1 MIYVIAGIVLFIIIL
16 ITVFAATA
24 AFYQKVPQGKA
35 LVKTGRG
42 GTEVSFNGMW
52 VIPIFHKKEW
62 MDISLKKLEI
72 ERIGEEGL
80 ICKDN
85 MRADIKVV
93 FFVRVNPTKED
104 VVKVAQTIGC
114 ERASDTETLISLFE
128 AKFSEALKSVGKRFD
143 FVELYNSREEFR
155 KEIVEVIG
163 PEDLNGYVL
172 DDSAIDYLEQT
183 PVNFLKADNIL
194 DAQGI
199 KKIADL
205 TAKEHMAANLI
216 RRDEEKT
223 IKKQDV
229 EAREAILELERQL
242 AGKEAVQEREIAAI
256 QARESAEREKIEQEE
271 KLKSERAR
279 ISTEEE
285 IAIAEQNKQRQVIVA
300 EKQKEKVEAIET
312 EKVIKDR
319 ELEITER
326 EKVVTL
332 AQIAKEKA
340 VEEERKNIQDVIK
353 ERVVVER
360 AVVEEEEKIKDTKAF
375 ADAERHKQV
384 ALTKAA
390 ELAEQSLLT
399 TTKAAEADKLAA
411 EVQAEKRLI
420 DAEAAKNAAIK
431 DAEATKILADA
442 KAHEEAAIG
451 KSEAQV
457 IEAKAN
463 AAEKEGMV
471 EATLIEQKAL
481 AEAKAIEAKAAAKKK
496 QGMIEAEVFESQGL
510 AEAKV
515 IEEQGKAEAL
525 KIEGLA
531 IAEAKG
537 VEQKALAEAK
547 GLEQKALAQ
556 ATGVKEMGLAE
567 ATGVKEMGLAEAAG
581 IEQKAEAMKKL
592 DGVGKEHEEFKLKL
606 EKQKAIELAAIE
618 VQKAVAE
625 AQAKALAEA
634 FKSTKIDIVGGETM
648 FYENVMKAIG
658 RGKTLDQFIDN
669 STNLTSLKNNLLGDG
684 SESIIEQLRKF
695 VGQLNVSSEDIKNL
709 SIANLIYKM
718 SNMTEDSG
726 QKGILQ
732 QLLAMAK
739 KMGLENETADKIGL

>member
-1 MIYVIAGIVLFIIIL
+1 MIYVIAGVVLFVIIL
-16 ITVFAATA
+16 LTVFAATA

-183 PVNFLKADNIL
+183 PVAFLKADNIL

-205 TAKEHMAANLI
+205 TAIEHVAANLI

-256 QARESAEREKIEQEE
+256 QARETAEREKIEQEE

-279 ISTEEE
+279 IATEEE
-285 IAIAEQNKQRQVIVA
+285 VAIAEQNKQRQVIVA
-300 EKQKEKVEAIET
+300 EKQKEKVEAVET
-312 EKVIKDR
+312 EKVIKER
-319 ELEITER
+319 ELEVTER

-340 VEEERKNIQDVIK
+340 VEEERKNIQDVIR

-375 ADAERHKQV
+375 ADADRSKQV
-384 ALTKAA
+384 ALTKAS
-390 ELAEQSLLT
+390 ELAEEALLT

-411 EVQAEKRLI
+411 EVQAEKRMI
-420 DAEAAKNAAIK
+420 DAEAAKNASVK
-431 DAEATKILADA
+431 DAEAIKILADA

-457 IEAKAN
+457 IEAKAD
-463 AAEKEGMV
+463 AKEKEGMV
-471 EATLIEQKAL
+471 EAILIEQKAL
-481 AEAKAIEAKAAAKKK
+481 AEAKAIEATAAAHKK
-496 QGMIEAEVFESQGL
+496 QGMVEAEVFESQGL

-515 IEEQGKAEAL
+515 IEEQGKAEAM

-531 IAEAKG
+531 IAEARGVERKALAEAKG
-537 VEQKALAEAK
+537 MEQKALAEA
-547 GLEQKALAQ
+547 L
-556 ATGVKEMGLAE
+556 
-567 ATGVKEMGLAEAAG
+567 GVKEMGLAEAAG

-592 DGVGKEHEEFKLKL
+592 DGVGREHEEFKLNL
-606 EKQKAIELAAIE
+606 EKQTTIELAAIN

-669 STNLTSLKNNLLGDG
+669 STNLTGLKNNLLGDG
-684 SESIIEQLRKF
+684 KEPIIEQLRNF
-695 VGQLNVSSEDIKNL
+695 IGQFNVSSEDIKNL

-739 KMGLENETADKIGL
+739 KMGLENET